1 MAKRASAASAD
12 TASSFE
18 SEVLCKCQRRNQPP
32 AQPGDDEVLQRLEH
46 DDEVLQRLEH
56 APRWCHFLEA
66 LRHRPLQRLE
76 HARQGSS

>member
-32 AQPGDDEVLQRLEH
+32 AG
-46 DDEVLQRLEH
+46 
-56 APRWCHFLEA
+56 
-66 LRHRPLQRLE
+66 
-76 HARQGSS
+76 ARAAGKLLSLLTP